1 MGFDVSDELIFFGRI
16 EVPKRDNNCLVVVA
30 AHFDGAS
37 CGLTVYGLDAVAF
50 GSEPVVHFFF
60 EVSKAFRFSRG
71 EQLKLGRHGH
81 SYMPWATIAKHR
93 SSSGNLYQ
101 SGGPVSLQCVKKT
114 EQSTRRRWCRTFD
127 FCTK

>member
-60 EVSKAFRFSRG
+60 EVSKAFRFARG

-81 SYMPWATIAKHR
+81 SYMPWATSEA
-93 SSSGNLYQ
+93 
-101 SGGPVSLQCVKKT
+101 PVFFRQLVP
-114 EQSTRRRWCRTFD
+114 ERRTGIVTVCQENGTIHE
-127 FCTK
+127 TKVVQNF